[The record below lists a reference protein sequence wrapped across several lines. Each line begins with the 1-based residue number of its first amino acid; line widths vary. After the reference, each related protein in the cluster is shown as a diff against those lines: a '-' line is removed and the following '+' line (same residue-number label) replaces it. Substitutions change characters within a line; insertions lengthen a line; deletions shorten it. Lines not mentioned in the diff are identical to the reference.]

1 MILAFALFKYFP
13 FGGLQRDFLRI
24 ALECQKR
31 GCEIRVYTTSW
42 LGEKPEGFDIQ
53 ILPAKGSSN
62 HRRMQSFQHHVQAGI
77 KQTPGDLLIGFNKM
91 AGLDVYYASDT
102 CFKEKALKDRSW
114 LYRLTSR
121 CRHYSALE
129 ESVFSPEYNSLI
141 LTLTQHQ
148 KNIFQTLYGTQPER
162 FVMLPPGIDRNTK
175 IDDRINIRSDY
186 RHKLGIPEDSR
197 ILLLVA
203 SSFKTKGLDR
213 AFKTLASL
221 PDSLLQKTTLLVAG
235 NDNAKPWLIRAEKL
249 GCARNIQFLGAR
261 KDIHELMMTSDLL
274 IHPAYTESAGMVL
287 LEAVASGLPVLT
299 TDICGYAPYI
309 IEAKA
314 GKVASSPFDQARFN
328 QLTTEMLTSEEAE
341 SWKNNGIRFSQE
353 NDLYSQHSKAAE
365 IIINYARKD
374 KIAA

>member
-31 GCEIRVYTTSW
+31 GHEIRVYTTSW
-42 LGEKPEGFDIQ
+42 LGDKPEGFDIQ
-53 ILPAKGSSN
+53 ILSAQGSSN
-62 HRRMQSFQHHVQAGI
+62 HRRMLSFQRQVQANYR
-77 KQTPGDLLIGFNKM
+77 QNPGDVLIGFNKM

-102 CFKEKALKDRSW
+102 CFKEKALNDRSW

-121 CRHYSALE
+121 CRYYTALE
-129 ESVFSPEYNSLI
+129 ESVFSPRYNSLI

-148 KNIFQTLYGTQPER
+148 KDTFQTLYGTQAER

-175 IDDRINIRSDY
+175 IHERENIRSHY
-186 RHKLGIPEDSR
+186 RDKLGIPENNSV
-197 ILLLVA
+197 LLLVA

-213 AFKTLASL
+213 AIDALASL
-221 PDSLLQKTTLLVAG
+221 PQPLLKQTKLVIAG
-235 NDNAKPWLIRAEKL
+235 NDDPKPYEARADKL
-249 GCARNIQFLGAR
+249 GCSQNIQFLGAR
-261 KDIHELMMTSDLL
+261 KDIHELMMMSDLL

-287 LEAVASGLPVLT
+287 LEAITCGLPVLT

-309 IEAKA
+309 TEAKA
-314 GKVASSPFDQARFN
+314 GLVASSPFNQATFN
-328 QLTTEMLTSEEAE
+328 QLTADMLTSDNRKD
-341 SWKNNGIRFSQE
+341 WINNGIQFAQV

-365 IIINYARKD
+365 VIINYARKD
-374 KIAA
+374 KTAA

>member
-24 ALECQKR
+24 ALECQRR

-42 LGEKPEGFDIQ
+42 LGDKPEGFDIQ
-53 ILPAKGSSN
+53 ILPAQGSSN
-62 HRRMQSFQHHVQAGI
+62 HRRMLSFQNQVQAAI
-77 KQTPGDLLIGFNKM
+77 KQTPQDLLIGFNKM

-102 CFKEKALKDRSW
+102 CFKEKALNDRSW

-129 ESVFSPEYNSLI
+129 ESVFSPAYNTLI

-148 KNIFQTLYGTQPER
+148 KTIFQTLYGTQAKR

-175 IDDRINIRSDY
+175 INDRVAIRSNY
-186 RHKLGIPEDSR
+186 RQQLGIPEDNH

-213 AFKTLASL
+213 AINALASL
-221 PDSLLQKTTLLVAG
+221 PENLLQKTTLLVAG
-235 NDNAKPWLIRAEKL
+235 NDDAEPWLTRAEKQ
-249 GCARNIQFLGAR
+249 GCARNIRFLGAR
-261 KDIHELMMTSDLL
+261 TDILELMMTADLL

-309 IEAKA
+309 VEAKA
-314 GKVASSPFDQARFN
+314 GRVAHSPFDQAVFN
-328 QLTTEMLTSEEAE
+328 KLTTAMLVSEETE
-341 SWKNNGIRFSQE
+341 NWKNNGIHFSQE
-353 NDLYSQHSKAAE
+353 NDLYSQHSRAAE